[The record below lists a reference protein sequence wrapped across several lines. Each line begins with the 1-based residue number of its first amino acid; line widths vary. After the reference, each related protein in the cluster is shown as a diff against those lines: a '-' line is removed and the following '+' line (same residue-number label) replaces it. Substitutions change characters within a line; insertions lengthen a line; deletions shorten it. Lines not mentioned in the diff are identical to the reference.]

1 MNWVELVLG
10 ELGWQAQSLGNN
22 LPLDEMLPA
31 LDHYRPQLCWVSV
44 SYTEST
50 RQFCKS
56 FEVLRAACDASRTKL
71 VYGGRC
77 VSEAMEEEIGF
88 PALRSLHDLE
98 LVPTDDELAD

>member
-1 MNWVELVLG
+1 MNLVELVLG
-10 ELGWQAQSLGNN
+10 ELGWQAHSLGNN

-50 RQFCKS
+50 SQFCKS